1 MRPAFAMI
9 VCTGRDGPG
18 DLQGRS
24 MMNRRTVLEATLLG
38 TAFAAA
44 ASVAS
49 PPVAAAQQMARSPFV
64 TARDGTK
71 LFVQDWGVGRVVLLL
86 SAWTFDASIW
96 GSHIAALN
104 ANGFRCIAPDRR
116 GHGRSEMPSTGYDL
130 DTLTDDVAAV
140 IEQRDLRDV
149 TLVGFSMGTTEAV
162 NYLARYGSQRIAR
175 LLLIAPTTPFLVRT
189 EDNPDAVPKAMI
201 DADNAAIAR
210 DFAKWIAA
218 NEAPFFTSETPE
230 ITRTWI
236 RQMMLSVPL
245 PVALACRKTIAFAD
259 LRKAAAG
266 IDRPTLIV
274 HGEKDASA
282 PLALTGA
289 RTATLIKGSKLTVYE
304 GAPHPLP
311 LTHSE
316 RLLADML
323 AFMSA

>member
-1 MRPAFAMI
+1 
-9 VCTGRDGPG
+9 
-18 DLQGRS
+18 
-24 MMNRRTVLEATLLG
+24 MNRRTVLEATLLG
-38 TAFAAA
+38 TAFASASGASAPAA
-44 ASVAS
+44 AT
-49 PPVAAAQQMARSPFV
+49 QQTARSPYV

-71 LFVQDWGVGRVVLLL
+71 LFAQDWGRGQPVLLL

-96 GSHIAALN
+96 GSQIAALT
-104 ANGFRCIAPDRR
+104 AKGFRCVAPDRR

-130 DTLTDDVAAV
+130 DTLTDDVAAL
-140 IEQRDLRDV
+140 IEARDLRDV
-149 TLVGFSMGTTEAV
+149 TLVGFSMGTAEAV
-162 NYLARYGSQRIAR
+162 NYLGRYGSARIAR
-175 LLLIAPTTPFLVRT
+175 LVLVAPTTPFLVKT

-201 DADNAAIAR
+201 EADNATIAR

-218 NEAPFFTSETPE
+218 NEAPFFTAETPE

-245 PVALACRKTIAFAD
+245 PVALACRQAIAFAD

-274 HGEKDASA
+274 HGDKDASA
-282 PLALTGA
+282 PLPLTGA
-289 RTATLIKGSKLTVYE
+289 KTAKLIRGSKLIVYE

-311 LTHSE
+311 LTHGD